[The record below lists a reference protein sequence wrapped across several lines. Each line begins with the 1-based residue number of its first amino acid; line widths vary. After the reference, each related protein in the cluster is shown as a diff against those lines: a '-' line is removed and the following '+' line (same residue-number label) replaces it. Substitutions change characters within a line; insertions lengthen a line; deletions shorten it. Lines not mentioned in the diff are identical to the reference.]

1 MQKSPVAVQADK
13 RPAVAL
19 YRRNKVGYR
28 PSFTLLARKFILSFG
43 VGAPPDGENEPAAEF
58 GIQPV
63 KRLYRRIQRR
73 LILGHARSRGSVMI
87 GKAADFDIAD
97 AVSEIKLLKMPL
109 KLPYSLGRRQKGG
122 NGYQCMSV
130 EHSRVIGLQPEQ
142 SAGCYVLQRYF
153 FNAAAH
159 YLPKRQPQQQSERYI
174 THQHTRRKCGCKRHD
189 RLHYKEKPA
198 P

>member
-1 MQKSPVAVQADK
+1 MQRSPVAVQADK

-43 VGAPPDGENEPAAEF
+43 VGAPPDGENEPAAVF

-73 LILGHARSRGSVMI
+73 LILGHAWSRCAVMI
-87 GKAADFDIAD
+87 GKTADLDVAG
-97 AVSEIKLLKMPL
+97 AVAEIELLKVL
-109 KLPYSLGRRQKGG
+109 FKLAYLLGRRQKGG

-142 SAGCYVLQRYF
+142 SAGCYALQRYF

-174 THQHTRRKCGCKRHD
+174 THQHTRRKCSCKRHD